1 MDTTYA
7 CDALQLW
14 TYVRTYVRNYFVV
27 YVRSCFFTLC
37 LCLLLCRSEAQD
49 RITAMKEQLKS
60 SAHSASL
67 FEEGKHDAEMRLKD
81 AETRRDAFKK
91 QVSTAR
97 TRALCVKGLVM

>member
-1 MDTTYA
+1 MTEWTLRNLWCTTAMDIRM
-7 CDALQLW
+7 
-14 TYVRTYVRNYFVV
+14 YVCVYVCS
-27 YVRSCFFTLC
+27 YVRSVVAFLRCV
-37 LCLLLCRSEAQD
+37 CLLLCRSEAQD

-91 QVSTAR
+91 QVR
-97 TRALCVKGLVM
+97 TYVHVHCL